1 MQIRFKTLAALSLV
15 LLSAKS
21 EAEAYKPLYKQS
33 IEEIAQKYTFVG
45 DFSIQPAE
53 RQISDEIFWSYPYKI
68 SKPTFPII
76 TSIEGIET
84 EVTAT
89 KGKGRAIEHINRGR
103 SLFLKKEYDEAKKAW
118 LSARALYG
126 TNWPEHRR
134 NDYFISLAFLQLA
147 KESFDKNK
155 DYQVGDVKSLFD
167 NTATFLSWAFI
178 RKEDVPDPLLESI
191 APKQLY
197 NLAAIYWQYGRFAG
211 AYGAAEKG
219 LNFLRRTGRTDYR
232 AEFLRISAE
241 AHIQNK
247 TYLEAVQL
255 LDTVIRYEIDNVVA
269 YEKERKSGL
278 RIDRKKEADYKK
290 SVEQVSAAFGRI
302 GDIYFDLRN
311 YELAEDAYGL
321 AARIDQEADHISA
334 EQLILRGESLFWL
347 GRFSEAQK
355 ALHFALERRGS
366 GKNNIPRDIAAWAS
380 LRHADAALVQAK
392 TEKEFN
398 TTRLA
403 YYKVWHSFGESD
415 QSNVANIR
423 AACLE
428 LPEYKG
434 NNVAHARDL
443 IEKSKLSG
451 ATPYVLKEYAWSCQ
465 VASYTDRERTPEML
479 ERVRTFANNYP
490 ESRFLKQFADPVRDV
505 QAERINVL
513 LKNKDIYSAAS
524 FFEKNRETLFP
535 KVSPELAASMFQ
547 TYVDIGNFSK
557 GAEFWDA
564 YEKVALTDMDFLR
577 KIAVASEQ
585 VESRDQKDPKIWL
598 KRRIALI
605 SEAEKK
611 KWKLFPDVDALTL
624 FNRIAATKGSDK
636 HLYWMKNL
644 TEQWSSERPDF
655 VCDVEYP
662 VLSRIADLNQSGMSK
677 VTARLNQ
684 IISSNL
690 PDLFSKDES
699 CGLSLL
705 ELENKILSGKTQE
718 LADKYLAR
726 KDWPLIGGF
735 LHLYWMVAE
744 HLNEAGDQNSA
755 NKLLKVIVE
764 KGPSGAPETGFAKA
778 RLDPTRTEVE
788 KLWD

>member
-1 MQIRFKTLAALSLV
+1 MQIRFKTLALIAIV

-33 IEEIAQKYTFVG
+33 IEDIAQKYTFVG

-53 RQISDEIFWSYPYKI
+53 REISDEIFWSYPYKI

-76 TSIEGIET
+76 TSVDNIENEL
-84 EVTAT
+84 TAT
-89 KGKGRAIEHINRGR
+89 KGKGRSIEHINRGR
-103 SLFLKKEYDEAKKAW
+103 AHFLNKQYDEARKAW
-118 LSARALYG
+118 LAARATYG

-147 KESFDKNK
+147 KANLDTHK
-155 DYQVGDVKSLFD
+155 DYAKEEVKGLFD
-167 NTATFLSWAFI
+167 NTTTFLSWAFI
-178 RKEDVPDPLLESI
+178 RKEDIPDPLLDSI

-219 LNFLRRTGRTDYR
+219 LNFLRKTGRTDYR

-255 LDTVIRYEIDNVVA
+255 LDMVIRYDIENVVA
-269 YEKERKSGL
+269 YEKERKKGTK
-278 RIDRKKEADYKK
+278 IDPKKEDAYKK
-290 SVEQVSAAFGRI
+290 SVEQVSAAFARI

-321 AARIDQEADHISA
+321 AARIDEEANHVSS

-347 GRFSEAQK
+347 GRFSESQK
-355 ALHFALERRGS
+355 ALHFALDRRGS
-366 GKNNIPRDIAAWAS
+366 GGNNIPRDMAAWAS
-380 LRHADAALVQAK
+380 LRHADAALAQAK
-392 TEKEFN
+392 SEKDFN
-398 TTRLA
+398 ATRLA

-434 NNVAHARDL
+434 NNVGHAREL

-505 QAERINVL
+505 QAERINAF
-513 LKNKDIYSAAS
+513 LKNKDYFSAAS
-524 FFEKNRETLFP
+524 FFEKNRENLFP
-535 KVSPELAASMFQ
+535 KVSSELQVSMFDV
-547 TYVDIGNFSK
+547 YANIGNFK
-557 GAEFWDA
+557 KAGEFWNA
-564 YEKVALTDMDFLR
+564 YEKAAETDMDFMR

-585 VESRDQKDPKIWL
+585 AEDKDQKESKVWA
-598 KRRIALI
+598 KRRDALI
-605 SEAEKK
+605 KDAEKK
-611 KWKLFPDVDALTL
+611 KWRLFPDTQAMTM
-624 FNRIAATKGSDK
+624 FNRIAATKATDR
-636 HLYWMKNL
+636 HLFWMKNL
-644 TEQWSSERPDF
+644 AEYWSNEKPDY

-662 VLSRIADLNQSGMSK
+662 ILSRIADLNQSGVNK

-684 IISSNL
+684 MVSTYL
-690 PDLFSKDES
+690 PDLFTKDES

-705 ELENKILSGKTQE
+705 ELENKIYAGQTEE
-718 LADKYLAR
+718 LAKKYLDR
-726 KDWPLIGGF
+726 KEWPLIGGF

-744 HLNEAGDQNSA
+744 HLNEAGDRSSA
-755 NKLLKVIVE
+755 GKLLKVIAE
-764 KGPSGAPETGFAKA
+764 KGPQGAPETGFAKA
-778 RLDPTRTEVE
+778 RLDPTKTEVE